1 MIHQSNEWCD
11 NFYNNSRQSFPI
23 HLGCT
28 WNCVTGLTVL
38 LWENHFH
45 FPLVL
50 SVSLPPSLLLCLF
63 WMSLLPCFPIQQVEE
78 STLSHTLGVCF
89 TLELHLSVTLSS
101 LVPETPAKLQHFLL
115 YPTLPGQT
123 TPPQLCTDNR
133 RTNTGLKRYVTKIL
147 TFLFC
152 FIMYWS
158 AGCFN
163 CSTCSSE
170 VKVNL
175 ILIPSL
181 TLWIK
186 RRKY

>member
-115 YPTLPGQT
+115 YPTAASRANHTAPALHWQPKNKHRSKEVCDKN
-123 TPPQLCTDNR
+123 PYFFILFYNV
-133 RTNTGLKRYVTKIL
+133 LKCW
-147 TFLFC
+147 LF
-152 FIMYWS
+152 
-158 AGCFN
+158 
-163 CSTCSSE
+163 
-170 VKVNL
+170 
-175 ILIPSL
+175 
-181 TLWIK
+181 
-186 RRKY
+186 